1 MNRILFLIF
10 ICFFLFFIG
19 ISNDSENTLKQ
30 QYVAEQAY
38 ISEFNV
44 NKLYGDY
51 VIIKVY
57 NEYGILKETYETHKN
72 SIFLV
77 TDDASSVNVISKS
90 NTKIEFNF
98 TKSGETLLMFQNEN
112 SEILSIPAMENYKV
126 IISI

>member
-77 TDDASSVNVISKS
+77 TDDPTTVNIISKS
-90 NTKIEFNF
+90 NTKIEFKF
-98 TKSGETLLMFQNEN
+98 TKFGETLLMFQNEN
-112 SEILSIPAMENYKV
+112 SEMLSIPAMENYKV